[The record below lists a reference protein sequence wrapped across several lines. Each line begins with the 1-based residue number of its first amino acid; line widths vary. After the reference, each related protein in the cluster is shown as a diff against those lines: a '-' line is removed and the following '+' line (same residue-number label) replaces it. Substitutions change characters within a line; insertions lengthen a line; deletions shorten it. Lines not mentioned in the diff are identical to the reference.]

1 MVAIHSSIIDKYKR
15 RDFDRIHGFNTYDY
29 GALLYA
35 PARITWDSNG
45 NIREMNESTKTA
57 IVCIDYE
64 MTTNATTSGNNTTI
78 AIHNNTSLFRT
89 VSNVQNLVGV
99 HEYINHFKKQLHHTE
114 PNDNLKLFNSVM
126 SHPSWKKT
134 TSDYKEHVINERNY
148 YLK

>member
-29 GALLYA
+29 GALQYA

-45 NIREMNESTKTA
+45 NIIEMNESTKTA

-64 MTTNATTSGNNTTI
+64 MTTNATTSGNSITL
-78 AIHNNTSLFRT
+78 AIHNNNTSLFRT

-114 PNDNLKLFNSVM
+114 PNDNL
-126 SHPSWKKT
+126 
-134 TSDYKEHVINERNY
+134 
-148 YLK
+148 